1 VYQSNRNCKNRAQ
14 HRAAAKWERKKV
26 KWLYLIVLFA
36 AAFAAFAQQ
45 PDLPVSKK
53 YPLQAHIVSVETE
66 EHQQDLINGSGKTS
80 EVHLV
85 KAEIDGKTYRLT
97 IKLPMRDVRPFQH
110 RTWLQ
115 PGTYP
120 ARRTTH
126 GFEFEYKDGDKVR
139 HEELRIATEE

>member
-1 VYQSNRNCKNRAQ
+1 M
-14 HRAAAKWERKKV
+14 

-45 PDLPVSKK
+45 PDLPVSKN

-66 EHQQDLINGSGKTS
+66 EHQQDLTNGSGKTS